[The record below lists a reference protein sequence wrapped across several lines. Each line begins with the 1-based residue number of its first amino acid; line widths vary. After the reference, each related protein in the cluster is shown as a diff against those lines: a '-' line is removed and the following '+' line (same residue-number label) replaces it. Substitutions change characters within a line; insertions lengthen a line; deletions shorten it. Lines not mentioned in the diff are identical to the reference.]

1 MFFKETKF
9 NRNRKFTAICHLMKL
24 LDILR
29 GSKTVIHNQENIHL
43 ETLRNETISR
53 QQTYKVIL

>member
-1 MFFKETKF
+1 
-9 NRNRKFTAICHLMKL
+9 MKL